1 MKRNH
6 IVVFVNRK
14 VEIEV
19 RKHYILSILPLG
31 KSRIRVTGHVRQV
44 SITIKRQG
52 GRRKHANNKAGNKI
66 TGILSIEN
74 VVYPALSV
82 VKCSKVRFGRPLD
95 IPMMS
100 FGSDKKEDM
109 SGYMTAKSKEGKK
122 KQKST
127 APKNVAASIFEKMEV
142 RAWVK
147 LANAIIDMMEGK
159 PRTVK
164 ECIRTMREKAMIQLL
179 YDLSCQLKTL

>member
-14 VEIEV
+14 REIEV
-19 RKHYILSILPLG
+19 RTRYVLSIFLLG
-31 KSRIRVTGHVRQV
+31 KGRIRVTGHVRQV

-52 GRRKHANNKAGNKI
+52 GRRKHASNKASHK
-66 TGILSIEN
+66 TAGILSIGK
-74 VVYPALSV
+74 VVNPAFSV
-82 VKCSKVRFGRPLD
+82 TKCIKLRNGSPLD
-95 IPMMS
+95 IPMTH
-100 FGSDKKEDM
+100 FRWGKKKDI
-109 SGYMTAKSKEGKK
+109 SGYMSVKSKKDKG

-127 APKNVAASIFEKMEV
+127 APKKVAASIFENMEV
-142 RAWVK
+142 CAWVK

-164 ECIRTMREKAMIQLL
+164 ECIRTMREKAIIEQL
-179 YDLSCQLKTL
+179 YDLSCQLKKL

>member
-6 IVVFVNRK
+6 VVVFVNRK

-31 KSRIRVTGHVRQV
+31 KGRIRVTGHVRQV
-44 SITIKRQG
+44 SITIKGQG
-52 GRRKHANNKAGNKI
+52 GRRKHASNKTGNK
-66 TGILSIEN
+66 TAGILSIEK
-74 VVYPALSV
+74 VVNPALSV
-82 VKCSKVRFGRPLD
+82 AKCSRMRYSRPFD

-100 FGSDKKEDM
+100 FEWDKKEDM
-109 SGYMTAKSKEGKK
+109 IGNMTAKSKEGKK

-147 LANAIIDMMEGK
+147 LADAIIDMMEGK

-164 ECIRTMREKAMIQLL
+164 ECIRTMREKAIIQLL
-179 YDLSCQLKTL
+179 YDQSCQLKTL

>member
-1 MKRNH
+1 MKKNH

-19 RKHYILSILPLG
+19 KKHYFLSILPLG
-31 KSRIRVTGHVRQV
+31 KGRIRVTGHVRHV
-44 SITIKRQG
+44 SITIRRQG
-52 GRRKHANNKAGNKI
+52 GRRKHASNKAGNK
-66 TGILSIEN
+66 TAGILFIEKAVN
-74 VVYPALSV
+74 PALSV
-82 VKCSKVRFGRPLD
+82 GKCSKVRFGRPLD

-109 SGYMTAKSKEGKK
+109 SGYMTAKSKEDKEK
-122 KQKST
+122 LKSKV
-127 APKNVAASIFEKMEV
+127 PKNVAARIFEKMDIL
-142 RAWVK
+142 ACVK

-164 ECIRTMREKAMIQLL
+164 RVSEP
-179 YDLSCQLKTL
+179 

>member
-6 IVVFVNRK
+6 IVILVNRQ
-14 VEIEV
+14 VEIEGK
-19 RKHYILSILPLG
+19 KHYVLSILPLG
-31 KSRIRVTGHVRQV
+31 KERIRVTGHVRQV
-44 SITIKRQG
+44 SITIKGQG
-52 GRRKHANNKAGNKI
+52 GRRKHANDKAGNKI
-66 TGILSIEN
+66 TGILSIEK
-74 VVYPALSV
+74 VVNPALSV

-109 SGYMTAKSKEGKK
+109 SGYMTARSKKGKE

-127 APKNVAASIFEKMEV
+127 APKKFAASIFENMEV
-142 RAWVK
+142 CAWVK

-159 PRTVK
+159 PRTFK
-164 ECIRTMREKAMIQLL
+164 ECIRTMREKAIIEQL